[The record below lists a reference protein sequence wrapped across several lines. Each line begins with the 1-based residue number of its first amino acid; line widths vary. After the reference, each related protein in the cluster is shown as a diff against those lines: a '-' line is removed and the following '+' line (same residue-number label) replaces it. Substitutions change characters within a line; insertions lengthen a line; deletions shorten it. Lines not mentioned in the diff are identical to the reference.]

1 MNDLDEKDKKA
12 ILARLGLDD
21 DAISNTSDDEK
32 FDTFIENIKSI
43 CTGEGDSGNGGENGT
58 PHE

>member
-21 DAISNTSDDEK
+21 EAISNTLDGEN
-32 FDTFIENIKSI
+32 FDTFIKKIKSI
-43 CTGEGDSGNGGENGT
+43 CTGEGDSDKGGENGGS
-58 PHE
+58 PE